1 MNDWQRL
8 RTIFQGILPAL
19 ALLGAPAPLAAQP
32 GEYPTKTVRLISDSA
47 AGSSNDVTARIL
59 AEQLGQLWKQQVI
72 VLNHPG
78 AGGGISA
85 RVAAQAEPDG
95 YTLYVPAASAFLALK
110 GAPGVAPNLPIV
122 LPSDF
127 LPVATFTLQPMF
139 IGVSHQLGVKTV
151 KELIDLARQKPGA
164 ISFAATGRGR
174 ITHLTM
180 ELLQERAG
188 IKLTFVPYA
197 GGPAAAMNDVTSGR
211 VGIVLDGYSGVG
223 GAIEGNSIH
232 GLAVAAPARLKE
244 FPDLPTVAETLPG
257 FFAGGWNVIVAPVG
271 TPDAIIRKA
280 GGDINRVLENP
291 DVAARLAKIGAYLA
305 KMSPEETAAFARR
318 EQDTWR
324 PILEKLAKTDGK

>member
-1 MNDWQRL
+1 MICFNKHA
-8 RTIFQGILPAL
+8 IFVAAG
-19 ALLGAPAPLAAQP
+19 LAAICSVSVASAQTAD
-32 GEYPTKTVRLISDSA
+32 YPNKSVRLISDSA
-47 AGSSNDVTARIL
+47 AGSSNDVTSRIL
-59 AEQLGQLWKQQVI
+59 AEQLGQLWKQQVVI
-72 VLNHPG
+72 LNHPG

-85 RVAAQAEPDG
+85 RVASQAEPDG

-110 GAPGVAPNLPIV
+110 GAAGVAPNLPIV
-122 LPSDF
+122 LPADF
-127 LPVATFTLQPMF
+127 LPVAMFTLQPMF

-151 KELIDLARQKPGA
+151 GELIALAKQKPGE

-180 ELLQERAG
+180 ELFQERAG
-188 IKLTFVPYA
+188 VKLVFVPYA

-232 GLAVAAPARLKE
+232 GLAVASPARLKE
-244 FPDLPTVAETLPG
+244 FPSLPTVAETLPG

-280 GGDINRVLENP
+280 GADINKVLDNP
-291 DVAARLAKIGAYLA
+291 DVAARLAKLGAYLG
-305 KMSPEETAAFARR
+305 KMSPEETTSFARK
-318 EQDTWR
+318 EQETWR
-324 PILEKLAKTDGK
+324 PILEKLAQSEGK